1 LISDAARVDLLQSV
15 PLFAGVGEDA
25 LADVAHLL
33 REREFGPGDRLW
45 HEGDQADGMALIA
58 AGRVSIALRQADDHS
73 FKTIAMGPGETIGE
87 IALFEGGPRSA
98 TAYAAE
104 SATLLW
110 LSRTDFS
117 ALISQRSPSALV
129 LRRCIAVVATER
141 LRRQLGHLKTLIGGD
156 GAAGT
161 HTEPATALTELE
173 SCEPPDTAYLQRMA
187 TFRCFDAR
195 ALEGFMTAGH
205 FVRCPRGRR
214 LVSEGA
220 RSEACYLTINGA
232 VEKVLVRG
240 DRRFRVGVAGP
251 GQAFGYEGLIDGGA
265 APLTSITR
273 ERALLL
279 VVARQPFERLFN
291 GESDES
297 QVFLEVIDRD
307 VTASWRQALRPQAR
321 LIGRTGQ
328 AA

>member
-1 LISDAARVDLLQSV
+1 MISNSARVELLKSV
-15 PLFAGVGEDA
+15 PLFQGVGETSLDG
-25 LADVAHLL
+25 VAHLL
-33 REREFGPGDRLW
+33 RERVFGPGDLLW

-58 AGRVSIALRQADDHS
+58 AGQVSIALRQADDHS

-87 IALFEGGPRSA
+87 IALFEGGARSA

-110 LSRTDFS
+110 LSRADFT

-156 GAAGT
+156 GAA
-161 HTEPATALTELE
+161 HSETEPPTAVAELDP
-173 SCEPPDTAYLQRMA
+173 CDPPDMAYLQRMA
-187 TFRCFDAR
+187 RFRAFDAL
-195 ALEGFMTAGH
+195 ALRGFMTSGH
-205 FVRCPRGRR
+205 FARCPRGCT
-214 LVSEGA
+214 LVTEGA
-220 RSEACYLTINGA
+220 RSEVCYLTINGA
-232 VEKVLVRG
+232 VEKVLIRG

-251 GQAFGYEGLIDGGA
+251 GQAFGYEGLIDGGV

-279 VVARQPFERLFN
+279 VVPREPFERLFN
-291 GESDES
+291 GDADES

-321 LIGRTGQ
+321 LIGRAGQ